1 MEKPSEKWFL
11 CAACVLEMATVF
23 SLRCLPRFGF
33 LLQSEVGIC
42 TLCNSR
48 HGAVIHCLPWSL
60 GCRVLRKHTAETY
73 RHRSSECRWSW
84 ERPVNLVIQEL
95 WEKLRAPGATSG
107 VSRSVTC
114 VPRAALWF
122 RKNWRQSK
130 TGHPSIT
137 QMAHLWP
144 SRSSKL
150 PLHCCHG
157 NHSAEP
163 PEGMGRG
170 EGRWRRHVVTFLEK
184 PICSFLSENH
194 TGGGGRSG
202 YWGVDE
208 KGEQISRHGKG
219 SLPGCRCFLPLG
231 EASHQQGQ
239 GRVGL
244 ARCCCI

>member
-1 MEKPSEKWFL
+1 M
-11 CAACVLEMATVF
+11 
-23 SLRCLPRFGF
+23 
-33 LLQSEVGIC
+33 
-42 TLCNSR
+42 
-48 HGAVIHCLPWSL
+48 
-60 GCRVLRKHTAETY
+60 TY
-73 RHRSSECRWSW
+73 
-84 ERPVNLVIQEL
+84 
-95 WEKLRAPGATSG
+95 
-107 VSRSVTC
+107 
-114 VPRAALWF
+114 VPRVALWF
-122 RKNWRQSK
+122 LKNWCQSK
-130 TGHPSIT
+130 TGHPSII

-150 PLHCCHG
+150 PLHSCHG

-163 PEGMGRG
+163 PEGMERG

-194 TGGGGRSG
+194 TGGGGRRG

-208 KGEQISRHGKG
+208 KGEQISRYRKV

-244 ARCCCI
+244 ARCFCIRAQVLVQAAV